1 MQKAKQTGT
10 KLYTMY
16 DITSKLSVFS
26 QTYLVNHAI
35 MFVWMPYMTMTNK
48 TALEVIG
55 CYLGSGVR
63 NGHTEEGYYR

>member
-16 DITSKLSVFS
+16 DITSKLSVS

-35 MFVWMPYMTMTNK
+35 MFVWMSYMTNK

-55 CYLGSGVR
+55 CHLGSGVR